1 MLEAG
6 ASAAS
11 WHIDCSR
18 RFEPELFAI
27 WGNGFGQ
34 TGKCLDWLIG

>member
-6 ASAAS
+6 ANATS

-18 RFEPELFAI
+18 PFEPELFAI
-27 WGNGFGQ
+27 WATASVRLENA
-34 TGKCLDWLIG
+34 LIG